1 MTPGVFG
8 SSAASLLMKA
18 LYCARVVHL
27 DICHTINSLST
38 YVTKW
43 TALCDKQLRR
53 LYSYLKST
61 AHIKLHGQ
69 VDSLDIDN
77 VVLHAYPDAD
87 LCGTFDTTRATS
99 GGFVELIGLNTFFPL
114 DWFSKRQSA
123 TGHSTTEAE
132 LVAASKMLRESLI
145 PIQSLWSLLLQRKV
159 VSVIHEDNMSTITVI
174 NAGYS
179 PQLRHIQ
186 KHHRISLGEVHE
198 LCQHDD
204 IILEHIET
212 DKQKGD
218 LMTKGLARP
227 KHEPAMRMVGQYP
240 IIIFP
245 G

>member
-8 SSAASLLMKA
+8 SSAASLFTKA
-18 LYCARVVHL
+18 LYCARMVRL
-27 DICHTINSLST
+27 DICYAINSLSKH
-38 YVTKW
+38 VTKSN
-43 TALCDKQLRR
+43 ALCDKQLRN

-77 VVLHAYPDAD
+77 VALHAYPDAD
-87 LCGTFDTTRATS
+87 LCGTYDTSRSTS
-99 GGFVELIGLNTFFPL
+99 GGFVELSGLNTFFPL

-123 TGHSTTEAE
+123 TSHSTTEAE

-145 PIQSLWSLLLQRKV
+145 PIQSLWSLMLQRPV
-159 VSVIHEDNMSTITVI
+159 DAVLHDNMSTIVVI

-186 KHHRISLGEVHE
+186 KHHRISIGEVHE

-204 IILEHIET
+204 IIFEHINRREI
-212 DKQKGD
+212 
-218 LMTKGLARP
+218 L
-227 KHEPAMRMVGQYP
+227 
-240 IIIFP
+240 
-245 G
+245 